1 METFVIILLIINLI
15 LILYYTWYVYGKSKI
30 SDGVY
35 TVHGCNGETLTY
47 FLQDKLG
54 NVYVHKV
61 RRNKF
66 KFYESGSEVKIINGD
81 LHSFEY
87 DLQDVEPHIKEQ

>member
-54 NVYVHKV
+54 NV
-61 RRNKF
+61 
-66 KFYESGSEVKIINGD
+66 
-81 LHSFEY
+81 
-87 DLQDVEPHIKEQ
+87 